1 MTLYAF
7 KKTWEITP
15 NNALAAQADVATTN
29 KNAILNMFNVLTGAG
44 SYNLNGDVGAGTF
57 DWYDTN
63 GDAVASPANFAAVRY
78 SCNSTAVSSLGVNN
92 ITTPSHIVTASAA
105 SPHTWIILDFPVIHV
120 EVMIALDSGASNY
133 NNMTIVASPYG
144 VTGNRFAVGTT
155 TANPATPVGAQVVQS
170 QTAYGGSATV
180 NAAIKIHVWKTSD
193 GEVFEVGMCNGGKFN
208 TLFRVEKPIVS
219 STAWTFPHY
228 VYFKGAAANT
238 SVCTV
243 ALLHTAA
250 NLYTYAAGAATQVSL
265 TMPYIAGTN
274 CCAAQTAV
282 NGVSAAWD
290 MYKQAIG
297 KSGAPAQGIHGE
309 MNDVWWCSSTLV
321 AGNISAASSPH
332 PAGRLWCIGDQFRP
346 GVPGLDC
353 LVS

>member
-7 KKTWEITP
+7 KKTWEISP

-29 KNAILNMFNVLTGAG
+29 KNALLNMFNALTGAG
-44 SYNLNGDVGAGTF
+44 SYNMNGATGAGTF
-57 DWYDTN
+57 AWYDVT
-63 GDAVASPANFAAVRY
+63 GGTSPAPANFAAVRY
-78 SCNSTAVSSLGVNN
+78 SCNGTAVSSLGVNN
-92 ITTPSHIVTASAA
+92 ITTPSHIVTAPAA
-105 SPHTWIILDFPVIHV
+105 SPHTWIILDFPVIQV
-120 EVMIALDSGASNY
+120 EVMLALDSGATNY
-133 NNMTIVASPYG
+133 NNMTVVASPYG

-243 ALLHTAA
+243 ALLHTAS
-250 NLYTYAAGAATQVSL
+250 NLYTYAAGAAVQFSL
-265 TMPYIAGTN
+265 SMPYLAGTN
-274 CCAAQTAV
+274 CCAAQAAV
-282 NGVSAAWD
+282 NGVSGAWD
-290 MYKQAIG
+290 MYKQGICKAT
-297 KSGAPAQGIHGE
+297 APAQGMHGE
-309 MNDVWWCSSTLV
+309 LNDVWWCSSTLV
-321 AGNISAASSPH
+321 AGNISAASSPYA
-332 PAGRLWCIGDQFRP
+332 AGRLACIGDQLRP
-346 GVPGLDC
+346 WVAGLDC